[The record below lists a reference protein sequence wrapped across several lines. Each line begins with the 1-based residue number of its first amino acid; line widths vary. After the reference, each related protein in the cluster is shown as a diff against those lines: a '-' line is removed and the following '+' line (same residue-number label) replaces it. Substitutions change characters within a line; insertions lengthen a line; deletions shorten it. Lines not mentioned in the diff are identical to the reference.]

1 VIDAQSLP
9 VLQELVRRESRS
21 LLQYI
26 HDSFPWTPENEQ
38 PALAQLRQ
46 FAEEERE
53 SAAALGRWLAR
64 NRQMVPNLGA
74 YPSGFTTI
82 NYASLDY
89 VLPKVA
95 KHEREGL
102 ARLDQDLT
110 AIKDAAARAL
120 VAALIDKKRE
130 HLSAVEKLA
139 AAHPEPSVIRRGA

>member
-1 VIDAQSLP
+1 MIDAQSLP
-9 VLQELVRRESRS
+9 VLQEMVRRESRS

-26 HDSFPWTPENEQ
+26 HDSYPWTPADEQ
-38 PALAQLRQ
+38 SALAQLRQ

-53 SAAALGRWLAR
+53 SAGALGRWLAR

-89 VLPKVA
+89 VLPRVA
-95 KHEREGL
+95 KHERDGL
-102 ARLDQDLT
+102 ARLEQDLA
-110 AIKDAAARAL
+110 AIKDADARAL
-120 VAALIDKKRE
+120 VAALIEKKRQ
-130 HLSAVEKLA
+130 HLAAVEALA